1 MTSSILATGE
11 WTDTGALPTATAWHG
26 QHDGAVLLPNGT
38 VLVTGGAGASGAGS
52 TGAAVYDPQAGTWT
66 PTTEAMQ
73 TARRLHT
80 ATLLDNG
87 KVLVVGGVSG
97 AATFPETG
105 LATAELYDPGTGQ
118 WTTTGAL
125 HGPRWGHAAVLLGD
139 NTVLVTGGV
148 TTRSSQSERA
158 LNTAELYDPDTGQ
171 WTETTPM
178 TDARA
183 GHAAVLLGNGQVL
196 VCGGAVP
203 VAEREMAPLAFCELY
218 NPDAQPE
225 PTWTATGNLRV
236 PRSRHQATPLSATSV
251 LVTGGDPPGP
261 AGDGTVGVFSVAEAE
276 RYDQNTKKWT
286 SVKEMP
292 GGRTAHRAVPLGQ
305 GKVLVVGGAAGFRD
319 DAGYESALVYDSTQN
334 DWATAGGLTTGRFAF
349 AAAALSDSTVLVA
362 GGVVRAG
369 IAAAD
374 PDTDELTATTE
385 IFDLGSTP

>member
-11 WTDTGALPTATAWHG
+11 WTDTGAALPTATAWHG

-52 TGAAVYDPQAGTWT
+52 AGAAVYDPQAGTWS
-66 PTTEAMQ
+66 PTGAMQ

-80 ATLLDNG
+80 ATLLADG
-87 KVLVVGGVSG
+87 RVLVVGGISG
-97 AATFPETG
+97 AAAFPEAG
-105 LATAELYDPGTGQ
+105 VATAELLDPDTGE
-118 WTTTGAL
+118 WTTTGTL

-139 NTVLVTGGV
+139 NRVLVSGGV
-148 TTRSSQSERA
+148 TTRSGQSEKA
-158 LNTAELYDPDTGQ
+158 LRTAELYDPDTGE

-178 TDARA
+178 TDART

-218 NPDAQPE
+218 DPDATPE

-236 PRSRHQATPLSATSV
+236 PRSRHQATLLSATSV

-276 RYDQNTKKWT
+276 RYDQNNKKWT

-319 DAGYESALVYDSTQN
+319 DVGYESALVYDSSQN
-334 DWATAGGLTTGRFAF
+334 EWTTAGGLATGRFAF
-349 AAAALSDSTVLVA
+349 AAAALSDTAVLVT

-374 PDTDELTATTE
+374 PDADELTASTE
-385 IFDLGSTP
+385 VFDLGSIP